1 MEFYCSNEDTK
12 DIQNIAWD
20 YVGYV
25 TLTSNESTEFKSRE
39 LKSANVPQIE
49 SSFVKLH
56 LLENHNNALN
66 AYNQV
71 KPEFSILNVHT

>member
-1 MEFYCSNEDTK
+1 M
-12 DIQNIAWD
+12 
-20 YVGYV
+20 

-56 LLENHNNALN
+56 LLENHNIALN

-71 KPEFSILNVHT
+71 KKEFKTLKVT